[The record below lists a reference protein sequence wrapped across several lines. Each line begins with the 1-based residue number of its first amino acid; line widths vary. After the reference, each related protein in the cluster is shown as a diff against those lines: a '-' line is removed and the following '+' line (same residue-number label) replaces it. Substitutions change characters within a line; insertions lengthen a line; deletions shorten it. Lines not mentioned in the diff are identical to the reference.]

1 VKISMFQ
8 VDAFTGD
15 GLRGNRAA
23 VCLLDS
29 WLPDEVLQAL
39 AERHALS
46 ETAYLVPEVGAYDL
60 RWFTP
65 TTEVDLCGH
74 ATLASAY
81 VVLTHLEPGRQ
92 EVSFRSRS
100 GTLGVRRR
108 KDLYVLDFP
117 RRPPHPAE
125 EAAEVA
131 EAMGLAPKETWA
143 TPRDWLLL
151 YESEEEVG
159 VLEPDM
165 ALLATFDRPGV
176 IATAPGDHH
185 DFVSRFFAPGLG
197 VPEDPVTG
205 SAHCTLTPFWAERL
219 GKKKLHAV
227 QISAQGGELFCEE
240 KGDRVAIGGRAEPFI
255 EGTVEI

>member
-1 VKISMFQ
+1 MKVSMFQ
-8 VDAFTGD
+8 VDAFTGE
-15 GLRGNRAA
+15 GLHGNRAA
-23 VCLLDS
+23 VCLLDQ

-74 ATLASAY
+74 ATLAAAY
-81 VVLTHLEPGRQ
+81 VVLSHLEPGRQ
-92 EVSFRSRS
+92 DVSFKSRS
-100 GTLGVRRR
+100 GTLGVARDG
-108 KDLYVLDFP
+108 DLYVLDFP
-117 RRPPHPAE
+117 TRASHPVAS
-125 EAAEVA
+125 APEVV
-131 EAMGLAPKETWA
+131 EAMGLVPKEIRA
-143 TPRDWLLL
+143 TPRDWLLV
-151 YESEEEVG
+151 YEREDDVR
-159 VLEPDM
+159 VLDPDM
-165 ALLATFDRPGV
+165 DVLHAFDRPGV

-219 GKKKLHAV
+219 GKTELHAA
-227 QISAQGGELFCEE
+227 QISVQGGELFCEDR
-240 KGDRVAIGGRAEPFI
+240 GDRVSIGGRVEPFI
-255 EGTVEI
+255 EGTVDL